1 VRRRQHVNPL
11 GLGLSR
17 RRASVPEIPAGR
29 PLEIEVGCADAQFL
43 FERALRDPDRFYVG
57 IDTRHQFIDGINR
70 RAAAEAR
77 PVLGVFGH
85 ANHHLASMFAPGRAS
100 RVFVNFPDP
109 WFKRRHHKRRM
120 LDRDLACSIHTVLEP
135 GGELLFQTD
144 VWAIALDALAVLD
157 GLDDRYAN
165 AAGPWSFWKGPNPF
179 GARSWREQHCEEDGL
194 PIWRL
199 LYRSIQP
206 PRG

>member
-1 VRRRQHVNPL
+1 MRRRQHVNPL

-17 RRASVPEIPAGR
+17 RRENVPEIPAGH

-57 IDTRHQFIDGINR
+57 IDIRHQLIDDVNR
-70 RAAAEAR
+70 RAAADAQ
-77 PVLGVFGH
+77 PVLGVFCH
-85 ANHHLASMFAPGRAS
+85 ANHHLEEMFAAGRAS
-100 RVFVNFPDP
+100 RVFINFPDP

-120 LDRDLACSIHTVLEP
+120 LDRELACSIHAILEP

-157 GLDDRYAN
+157 GLDDRYTN
-165 AAGPWSFWKGPNPF
+165 TAGPWSFWKGPNPF
-179 GARSWREQHCEEDGL
+179 SARSWREQHCEEEGL

-199 LYRSIQP
+199 LYR
-206 PRG
+206 RLL

>member
-17 RRASVPEIPAGR
+17 RGAIAPEIPPGR
-29 PLEIEVGCADAQFL
+29 PVEVEIGCADAQFL
-43 FERALRDPDRFYVG
+43 FERAQREPGRFYIGLDIRNQLV
-57 IDTRHQFIDGINR
+57 DEVNR
-70 RAAAEAR
+70 RARRER
-77 PVLGVFGH
+77 QPVVGLFAH
-85 ANHHLASMFAPGRAS
+85 ANRHISELFGDSTVA

-120 LDRDLACSIHTVLEP
+120 LDRELARSIHVILEP
-135 GGELLFQTD
+135 GGQLLLQTD
-144 VWAIALDALAVLD
+144 VWAIALDAMAAVD

-165 AAGPWSFWKGPNPF
+165 AAGPWSFWRGPNPF
-179 GARSWREQHCEEDGL
+179 FARSWREQHCEAAGL

-199 LYRSIQP
+199 LYSKR
-206 PRG
+206 